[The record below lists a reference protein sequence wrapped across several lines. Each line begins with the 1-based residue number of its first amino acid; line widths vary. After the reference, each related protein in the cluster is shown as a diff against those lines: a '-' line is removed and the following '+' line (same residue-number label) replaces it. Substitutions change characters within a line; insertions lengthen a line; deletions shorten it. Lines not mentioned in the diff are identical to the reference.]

1 MDDANHVSI
10 GQLDAVKGRVTVMSA
25 FTEDDRERYAELAK
39 LSADM
44 EKRYNLSTVKID
56 RFKDDEII
64 TFRNVA
70 AKFLKGW
77 GRAEIRSGKIIKNCL
92 SSNNIIYFDSFYNS
106 LKLMLL
112 IDHAVF
118 MLLIMEKLKM
128 SVLKI

>member
-77 GRAEIRSGKIIKNCL
+77 GRAEIRSGKIIKT
-92 SSNNIIYFDSFYNS
+92 
-106 LKLMLL
+106 
-112 IDHAVF
+112 V
-118 MLLIMEKLKM
+118 
-128 SVLKI
+128 